1 MRAEDAQLWE
11 HANQLLERDGELE
24 LPWTHQAF
32 DWLLRHL
39 AQPPAR
45 MLDVGCGPAVASC
58 LFAQM
63 SPATQV
69 TGVDATP
76 PGILATGYGPSLPA
90 GPVRPRSRTRGR
102 PLRGAGRPGGGP
114 GLGGTRRAPSIRP
127 GSRSGRAWPAHV
139 TRRPAG
145 GDRGWTS
152 HSGAARRLRRRTA
165 GIHESARSR
174 AERPLHRRLRPT
186 RTRHVRDGGL
196 APADG
201 RSGLEHLASRSF
213 LLDLPAPVEPWVRA
227 YLLDKFAHLWD
238 MVGPKLDPPDAE
250 ALARLTDPT
259 DSLGIHQRLDLF
271 VLAAHTVH
279 LATTH

>member
-24 LPWTHQAF
+24 LPWTQQAF

-76 PGILATGYGPSLPA
+76 AFLRQGAARVSRLGLSDRVHVLEGDLSEGLDVPAADLVWAARVVHHLSDPVAGLVELGRLTSPGGLLAVIEGGLPIRVLPGGYG
-90 GPVRPRSRTRGR
+90 V
-102 PLRGAGRPGGGP
+102 GRPGFMSRLEAVLSDHFIDAYDLP
-114 GLGGTRRAPSIRP
+114 ERVTSGTED
-127 GSRSGRAWPAHV
+127 WP
-139 TRRPAG
+139 
-145 GDRGWTS
+145 
-152 HSGAARRLRRRTA
+152 LLM
-165 GIHESARSR
+165 
-174 AERPLHRRLRPT
+174 AE
-186 RTRHVRDGGL
+186 
-196 APADG
+196 A
-201 RSGLEHLASRSF
+201 GLEHLASRSF